1 MPDKTLYTIGHST
14 NKIEYFI
21 SLLNKFNINC
31 VIDVRSSP
39 YSRMAPQ
46 YNKPSLNSTL
56 KKNNIVYMHFEK
68 EFGARHTKPSL
79 LDEDGN
85 VDFDKVRETT
95 EFEQGVKRL
104 KNGLDLD
111 YKIALMCSEA
121 NPFDCHRFTMISYQL
136 VKEGMVVSHILQN
149 GKLVDN
155 RELED
160 WLLKK
165 YHKKLQPQSSFFEE
179 VTRETQL
186 EAAYRL
192 RAKDIAYSAL
202 KVSLEKSANSEK
214 GEEINLDD

>member
-1 MPDKTLYTIGHST
+1 MPDKTLFTIGHST
-14 NKIEYFI
+14 HKIEYFI
-21 SLLNKFNINC
+21 SLLNKFSINC

-39 YSRMAPQ
+39 YSRMVPQ
-46 YNKPSLNSTL
+46 YNKSSLNSIL
-56 KKNNIVYMHFEK
+56 REHSIVYMHFEK

-95 EFEQGVKRL
+95 EFKQGVERL
-104 KNGLDLD
+104 KNGLELG

-136 VKEGMVVSHILQN
+136 VKEGMHITHILQN
-149 GKLVDN
+149 GSPVDN
-155 RELED
+155 SELED

-165 YHKKLQPQSSFFEE
+165 YYKKLQPQSSFFEE
-179 VTRETQL
+179 VTRDTQIEL
-186 EAAYRL
+186 AYRL

-202 KVSLEKSANSEK
+202 KAFPEENGSLED
-214 GEEINLDD
+214 GEGTTI